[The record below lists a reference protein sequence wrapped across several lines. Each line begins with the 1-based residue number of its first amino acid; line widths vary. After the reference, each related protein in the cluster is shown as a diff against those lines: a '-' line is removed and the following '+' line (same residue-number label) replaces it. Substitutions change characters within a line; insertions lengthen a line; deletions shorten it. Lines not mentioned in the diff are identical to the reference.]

1 MPINSFIFN
10 LGKFYSHICN
20 MSKSLNIKFEKAVRI
35 LSEYMPPSDENSR
48 KPVMF
53 HDIRVGVY
61 LYENGYSEDVVLA
74 GVLHDAIEWSG
85 AAEQLLRDEFGDN
98 VVRLIFAST
107 KDDTI
112 ADKVE
117 KTSELIQRCVQNG
130 QDALIV
136 KTADIIDSFKWYASQ
151 NNEDEL
157 KNHCLKNANAI
168 FKFKPEDFD
177 DKIFDELRS
186 WQERFAN

>member
-1 MPINSFIFN
+1 
-10 LGKFYSHICN
+10 

-85 AAEQLLRDEFGDN
+85 ADEQLLRYEFGDN

-112 ADKVE
+112 VDKVE
-117 KTSELIQRCVQNG
+117 KTNELIQRCVQNG

-157 KNHCLKNANAI
+157 KNHCVKNANAI

-177 DKIFDELRS
+177 DKIFDELKS

>member
-1 MPINSFIFN
+1 
-10 LGKFYSHICN
+10 
-20 MSKSLNIKFEKAVRI
+20 MSKSLGIKFEKAVRF

-48 KPVMF
+48 KPIMF

-74 GVLHDAIEWSG
+74 GVLHDVIEWSTAG
-85 AAEQLLRDEFGDN
+85 EQVLRDEFGDN
-98 VVRLIFAST
+98 ITRLVFAST

-112 ADKVE
+112 VDKVE
-117 KTSELIQRCVQNG
+117 KTNELIRRCVQNG

-136 KTADIIDSFKWYASQ
+136 KSADILDSFKWYANQ
-151 NNEDEL
+151 GNEDEL
-157 KNHCLKNANAI
+157 KNHCVKNAEAI
-168 FKFKPEDFD
+168 LRFKPEDFD

-186 WQERFAN
+186 WKERFEKETELKLPQIK